1 VLRELTAGCCCKWP
15 ALWEV
20 NVVTQWVYHKLTGH
34 ILCAAEGFTFFQGPI
49 EQTYFLEI
57 CLGCMWAMLLAD
69 KCCGQLQGL
78 RLGAL
83 LCSIYALYL

>member
-1 VLRELTAGCCCKWP
+1 MLLQVACSLGGKCCYTMG
-15 ALWEV
+15 V
-20 NVVTQWVYHKLTGH
+20 SHLTGH
-34 ILCAAEGFTFFQGPI
+34 ILCAAEGLTFFQGPI

-57 CLGCMWAMLLAD
+57 CLGCMWGMLLAD
-69 KCCGQLQGL
+69 KCRGQLQGL